1 MRVGVVLPQLEIGND
16 PAKIKEYALAA
27 EAMGY
32 TDLVAYDHVLGADPD
47 RPGGWR
53 GPYTYR
59 SAFHEPFVLFGFLA
73 GATSRIRFAPCV
85 LILPQRQT
93 ALVAKQAAELD
104 VLSGGRL
111 RLGIGLG
118 WNTVEYESLGE
129 NFRNRGRRIEE
140 QIAVMRLLWTQEL
153 VDYTGQWH
161 RIDRAGL
168 NPLPVQR
175 PIPIWMG
182 GNAEVAVRR
191 IARLAD
197 GWFSHLHLTPKD
209 QIPARVDA
217 FYRWVREA
225 GRDPEQVPIEARVS
239 ATIGNPDDWARAAK
253 TFLDSGVKDLEFN
266 TMGAHYA
273 TVDEHIAA
281 LSRFREVLPVPER
294 AV

>member
-73 GATSRIRFAPCV
+73 GVTSRIRFAPGV

-140 QIAVMRLLWTQEL
+140 QVAVMRLLWTQEL
-153 VDYTGQWH
+153 VDYRGQWH

-191 IARLAD
+191 IAHLAD

-209 QIPARVDA
+209 QIPGRVDA

-225 GRDPEQVPIEARVS
+225 GRDPEQVPIEARIS

-281 LSRFREVLPVPER
+281 LSRFREVLAVPER
-294 AV
+294 AL